1 MSLTAS
7 HSPPQETVSTT
18 PSPSPARATR
28 WVSVSCQD
36 ISSIKCV
43 QAPPIICGYNTAQ
56 HMYIGASDLCN
67 RIVIDMDPDFQYTRQ
82 WDIKVTQYD
91 SSQHQSFTAPPG
103 CLQWLTGKENPSL

>member
-1 MSLTAS
+1 
-7 HSPPQETVSTT
+7 
-18 PSPSPARATR
+18 
-28 WVSVSCQD
+28 
-36 ISSIKCV
+36 
-43 QAPPIICGYNTAQ
+43 
-56 HMYIGASDLCN
+56 MYIGASDLCN